1 ASDEPSEMD
10 MMNRNPRSISTTVW
24 FTLPPSKIREAPAV
38 RDVRPEATAASWSA
52 RSRGKPSDIARRS
65 PSAETTTVWDTPG
78 VLSTKLVINQFRFC
92 AAWLIGLTLTLLV
105 VGAVRTEALAV
116 RFTACVAAPLDT
128 APQVAQPAPDVLRG
142 AGDLGASLGSG
153 FGGTLDQVGLGHPP
167 RQTRGGHSAR
177 LGLPQLRGLLP
188 ALVVRRT
195 PAAAVAV
202 VLRRRGRRLLA
213 RVPRAARGAARGGSA
228 ARKPGVGQLVD
239 GGVGRSRTVEAY
251 AVPLTCVS
259 GLRGFRLLGIRRVL
273 GRVAVLVAVG
283 LRPVV
288 LAAPVVE
295 TGERAGGRTRLRPV
309 RRGRLRVR
317 GVRVR
322 AVRREGVVLRRLAG
336 GRVVAAV
343 VGRLLPGVVG
353 LLVAGVV
360 RLLVV
365 AGRLLRLLV
374 RAGLL
379 VALAAVVVALRPVVA
394 LAGVVAL
401 RSGDLPGA
409 LVLLLRGRAG
419 RLLRSLQGRT
429 AALPHQGTPDRV
441 QVADVVRDLGVA
453 AVVETEFGGG
463 AQRLLVEVL
472 TLEVLL
478 RDDLR
483 DRELVVR
490 GLLLATATV
499 GDRVRQHDQRG
510 GSGLLARGAQLDPD
524 AVPVGQPADHEQTH
538 ALRDR
543 DVHGRRVGQLVVD
556 VREVLGR
563 QADALVVDLDH
574 HAAVGQPGR
583 GDPDL
588 RLRRGE

>member
-1 ASDEPSEMD
+1 LRAPTRGCDAEAARAGCAGRAAGRTATDRGPVARTAAGGRGRRGSRTRSGHRRSGPVRARTTSCPTTNRLGVLPLSPPPTVPGTRHWGAASRNLTAPGRQTAPSVRQLSRLPWSSARRSGVRTVPARSTRRAISYPMRPMSASGCASTASDEPSEMD
-10 MMNRNPRSISTTVW
+10 MMKRNPRSISTTVW
-24 FTLPPSKIREAPAV
+24 FTLPPSKSREAPAV

-128 APQVAQPAPDVLRG
+128 APQVALPAPGVLRG

-153 FGGTLDQVGLGHPP
+153 FGGARDQVGLGHPP

-295 TGERAGGRTRLRPV
+295 TGERAGGRTR
-309 RRGRLRVR
+309 RR
-317 GVRVR
+317 
-322 AVRREGVVLRRLAG
+322 
-336 GRVVAAV
+336 
-343 VGRLLPGVVG
+343 
-353 LLVAGVV
+353 
-360 RLLVV
+360 
-365 AGRLLRLLV
+365 
-374 RAGLL
+374 
-379 VALAAVVVALRPVVA
+379 
-394 LAGVVAL
+394 
-401 RSGDLPGA
+401 
-409 LVLLLRGRAG
+409 
-419 RLLRSLQGRT
+419 
-429 AALPHQGTPDRV
+429 
-441 QVADVVRDLGVA
+441 
-453 AVVETEFGGG
+453 
-463 AQRLLVEVL
+463 
-472 TLEVLL
+472 
-478 RDDLR
+478 
-483 DRELVVR
+483 
-490 GLLLATATV
+490 
-499 GDRVRQHDQRG
+499 
-510 GSGLLARGAQLDPD
+510 
-524 AVPVGQPADHEQTH
+524 
-538 ALRDR
+538 
-543 DVHGRRVGQLVVD
+543 
-556 VREVLGR
+556 
-563 QADALVVDLDH
+563 
-574 HAAVGQPGR
+574 
-583 GDPDL
+583 
-588 RLRRGE
+588 